1 MAGQV
6 WVTNS
11 LGGHLTSPELSRKV
25 RVAAQPLMRF
35 RQFVRP
41 EQEFGANKGDTLQFD
56 KVSNVATEGRI
67 ISELEVVPET
77 QITIYKDS
85 ITVSEFSNSI
95 PFTWKLELL
104 AKLDINSMLV
114 EALKNDMAKVLDKY
128 CAAEFKTTDLKYSP
142 TGNEQDRDYDFETD
156 GTAGTAQRPMS
167 LWDVKNVADLAKS
180 TYHMPF
186 FDGNNYMTVAST
198 TYMRSLKDDSEFID
212 MAKYGDP
219 KRLFDGELGRVYGVR
234 HTEETNALDGN
245 LAGGLGEALF
255 FGGDAVVEMAVYPE
269 EIQAKIGS
277 DYGRDKGLR
286 WVWIGGFALTWDY
299 SSEGEAR
306 VIHITSA

>member
-11 LGGHLTSPELSRKV
+11 LGGHLTAPELSRKV

-41 EQEFGANKGDTLQFD
+41 EEEFGANRGDVLQFD
-56 KVSNVATEGRI
+56 KVSNVAQEGRI

-77 QITIYKDS
+77 NITIYKDQ
-85 ITVSEFSNSI
+85 ITVHEFTNSI
-95 PFTWKLELL
+95 PYTWKLELL

-128 CAAEFKTTDLKYSP
+128 CAAEFKNTDLKYTP
-142 TGNEQDRDYDFETD
+142 TGSEMDRDYNLATN
-156 GTAGTAQRPMS
+156 GTPVTAERPMS
-167 LWDVKNVADLAKS
+167 LWDLKNVVDLAKS
-180 TYHMPF
+180 TYRMPF

-198 TYMRSLKDDSEFID
+198 TYLRSIKDDSEFID
-212 MAKYGDP
+212 AVKYGDP
-219 KRLFDGELGRVYGVR
+219 KRLFDGEVGRIYGDR
-234 HTEETNALDGN
+234 HTEETNCLDGN
-245 LAGGLGEALF
+245 LAGGLGEAIT
-255 FGGDAVVEMAVYPE
+255 FGGDAVVEMSVYPE

-286 WVWIGGFALTWDY
+286 WVWIGGFKLTWDF
-299 SSEGEAR
+299 SSEGESR
-306 VIHITSA
+306 VIHVTSA